1 MSHTISHQDYTVR
14 HVTQCQYGLSRQTC
28 LSVLTG
34 ITLLDMPCTIGL
46 TGETY
51 AVGHAI
57 DYGPVQHA
65 TSCRPGLTLTHDARI
80 LRVATDGR
88 GAPGTVQ

>member
-1 MSHTISHQDYTVR
+1 MSHTVEYQDYAVI
-14 HVTQCQYGLSRQTC
+14 HVTQCQYGLHRQKC
-28 LSVLTG
+28 LSVLTS
-34 ITLLDMPCTIGL
+34 ITLLDMPYTIGL

-51 AVGHAI
+51 VVGYAT

-80 LRVATDGR
+80 LRVHTADQG
-88 GAPGTVQ
+88 V

>member
-1 MSHTISHQDYTVR
+1 MSHTVGYQDYTVR

-34 ITLLDMPCTIGL
+34 ITLLDMPYTIGL

-51 AVGHAI
+51 VVGYAT

-80 LRVATDGR
+80 LRVLTTAR
-88 GAPGTVQ
+88 GA